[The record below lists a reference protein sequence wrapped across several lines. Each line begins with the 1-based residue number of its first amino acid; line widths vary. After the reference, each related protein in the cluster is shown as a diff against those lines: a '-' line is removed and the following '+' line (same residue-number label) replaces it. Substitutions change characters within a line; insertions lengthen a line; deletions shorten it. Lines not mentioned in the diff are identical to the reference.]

1 MSNFRNGKPALSIVA
16 AGRNDDHGGNLLR
29 RMQMFINGILAQ
41 SQQYRLSVEIVLVEW
56 NPPQERPRLAEV
68 LPFPERSDY
77 CTIRIIQVPAEV
89 HNRYKHADG
98 LALYQMIAKNVGIR
112 RAQGEF
118 ILATNIDILF
128 SDELFA
134 FFASGKMT
142 RGKIYR
148 VDRYDVNNKVL
159 QQPTVSDQL
168 AFCREN
174 IIRIN
179 KRNGTQNLIT
189 GDYHMIYPPEGED
202 VPRLRTKRA
211 HLHTNGCGD
220 FQLLH
225 RDHWFS
231 VHGYPEFDMH
241 SFHLDSLFSFMAHYD
256 GADEEVLN
264 YPMCIYHIE
273 HSAGWTPE
281 IHKKGTLWNNL
292 EARKVE
298 RISNAQFD
306 AYAMTM
312 TEQRNPI
319 IFNDDNWGLEAE
331 EFEEDIPVRA
341 EFDMSNSKSAKRI
354 VSVTESSENSGSPVS
369 RAADEKY
376 LSIVVASR
384 NDDYDANILHRM
396 LVFAKGLAEQCKRFN
411 LNGELI
417 IVEWNPPAGRKRLY
431 EVLDWPDDLG
441 PLTVR
446 FIEVPAEVHNSI
458 GNSDKL
464 PLFQMIAK
472 NVGIRRAR
480 GKFILATNIDI
491 LFSNELMQ
499 FLASG
504 RLDENHFYRIDR
516 HDVSSK
522 IVPER
527 KDINEQL
534 EFCRNNIVRVH
545 GLYGTKKIS
554 EMESDHFIYDS
565 KDIKLHTNGCGD
577 FTLMS
582 RSNWHLF
589 RAYPELPR
597 WSIYVDGLL
606 LHMAYVSGLHQVI
619 LSKPM
624 RIYHIEH
631 DMSWAVSDE
640 DKQKLAT
647 ERYPSLDYQKE
658 YLVWCQRM
666 IEAGRPITNN
676 DENWGYAQTE
686 FKEYV
691 ISGRWKGQM
700 TNRNVISHDNN
711 RKPFQEWIDT
721 LALTQNRLYYR
732 DQTPKSLNMLVELVH
747 RYKPTKIVELGT
759 LSGLSLRAWLAAK
772 SKAEVIAIDLSFKPL
787 FKSQEVLPV
796 DLSGV
801 RLLEQDILKTD
812 FRQLWSEEDKVLL
825 YIDAHD
831 QPNTSIMTHILD
843 NALPLLPPG
852 SIVTVDDLWYYPEVL
867 TNNSVSKF
875 FEEVTINEIDPLQCF
890 EGYCAPYWKGGFF
903 VGFREVVSLVE
914 WVNCNNV
921 ELILNPGDKTVT
933 FECPVLRKSAGESFD
948 IDAFKRLTGSI
959 SYNPVE
965 TVSVYGDRNV
975 PGNKIAVA
983 LCVQGARFYACGRIK
998 EAINCFKQAILLKS
1012 DINGAFYAQAVC
1024 FAREGNFEKAA
1035 ESLRMEIKNEFCHPR
1050 AQWLYKDIQQ
1060 YIRRKHKPISTGQKT
1075 GAYGNITI
1083 FALPKAFTDTFA
1095 TIQENALK
1103 SWMQLRPCPEII
1115 LFGNDEGVAEFAQ
1128 KYNLKHIPN
1137 VQRNEFGTPLLND
1150 LFLKAQTAATSE
1162 ICVYINADII
1172 LMSDFVEALDKVGT
1186 EFDQFLMIGRRW
1198 DIDITEPVEFDNE
1211 KWQEHLRMQ
1220 VKMLGSIHLDRGID
1234 YFAFRKG
1241 LWRQIPP
1248 FGIGRTAWDNWLV
1261 YAPLSEGK
1269 DVVDA
1274 TEAVTAVHQ
1283 NHNFSHIT
1291 GGKETSRFKLEA
1303 QQNRK
1308 IAGRVVLMGVGAAS
1322 DATWRLTKDGLVR
1335 NKPEGYNTHL
1345 NDLCSKLLEK
1355 GWDKKYNLY
1364 KKYFHSA
1371 QYLKKIKR
1379 PCISIVVISW
1389 RFHPDT
1395 VKNFE
1400 ALAQQRDN
1408 NFELIFVNNG
1418 AKNDEFEDLMPF
1430 IDTYIKL
1437 NQNTGAYLARNIGA
1451 LFAKAPILLFLDD
1464 DCIAETN
1471 IVEAY
1476 LRNFEKYDVIAVQ
1489 GAVWPKAKG
1498 AGPYGAHRYYGSKP
1512 FPYFSCQEGNTAY
1525 KASAFYQVSG
1535 WDNEIRFGHGGIDLS
1550 RRLMEIEPDMR
1561 KQMYSPEPVIHHDPV
1576 KDKKIL
1582 EEKARKQKISA
1593 KRLERKRP
1601 DFYVFQRRYNEYLQ
1615 REDLLIH
1622 KDAHRGS
1629 YADMKGLDEHIYPF
1643 RDIARHNL
1651 ALQRAQ
1657 PDTKKLIT
1665 SIKNGKELSVA
1676 TDVNNQILAEESFRK
1691 GFRYLRNG
1699 DASEAIKYLEKAAK
1713 NCMTLP
1719 NLHYALAAA
1728 YAELGDIF
1736 SAQKACEMELNLQ
1749 PEHSG
1754 ARKFLER
1761 IQKALTSLAPDA
1773 DSKSKVSVITSCY
1786 NCEKFL
1792 PECLES
1798 IRSQTMQEWELFLLD
1813 DGSSDSTRSIIEKYA
1828 QMDERIKPYYFQD
1841 NKGPYVRRN
1850 FAIERACS
1858 DFIAIQD
1865 ADDIMCPNKLE
1876 VLYREIISDDCLAVV
1891 GAFYRSFLDE
1901 FRGLQYTDE
1910 HKFSLE
1916 HNEIIARL
1924 LNWRFSL
1931 CHGSAII
1938 RRSLFDE
1945 IGLYDENPFAS
1956 DSFWLAKAAEY
1967 AYRSGRIK
1975 LKNIP
1980 EFLMLRRMHSASQT
1994 GLLPT
1999 FDHRSRRSKF
2009 AAYCKD
2015 KFLKVREKLRNNP
2028 AADIAAELRNCKC
2041 SDFIEK
2047 YGHLFAQWESE
2058 PLNDDML
2065 KQLIVIVVG
2074 LFNKHLCVSCI
2085 VRLEGMETMICDI
2098 AKRFKNYDLLRAM
2111 AYFALDRKQE
2121 SLKYLNREIENHNSP
2136 AARKFISDY
2145 FENQLKTDLQS
2156 WCLENGR
2163 LYELRIIDLEK
2174 KSGID
2179 RQRETVSDRR
2189 YLPQAAPSHAK
2200 TGASAP
2206 TSDRPQADRDSNCGR
2221 AGPLVSVIMPAY
2233 NAAEYITEAIKSVL
2247 NQTYK
2252 DYELVVINDGS
2263 TDRTEDIVL
2272 GFKDEKIKYLRQENI
2287 GAWGARNRAIKE
2299 SKGNFI
2305 INLDTDD
2312 MMTPD
2317 FIAKHLHEF
2326 EKHPEADLI
2335 YCDDYLIEQD
2345 GKPIRVIKRRE
2356 YTNRKFLIRDL
2367 FRCGFP
2373 IVPFRTCIRK
2383 TVFDKIGFFDEDL
2396 VIGGD
2401 YDMMRRF
2408 VKNDLKIHHL
2418 DGALYLRRMTPNSL
2432 SRTFNA
2438 QKAKCL
2444 FEVVKRYTETFTY
2457 EELFPDVA
2465 WDEIAPHMRQLHAKC
2480 LAAGTYLAIGQDYV
2494 KTNATECSRTALD
2507 HACSELND
2515 CVKMNPGNQRLR
2527 QLLRK
2532 SELIRARYTEV
2543 PQQAVSK

>member
-1 MSNFRNGKPALSIVA
+1 MSNFRYGKPVLSIVA
-16 AGRNDDHGGNLLR
+16 AARNDDHGGNLLR
-29 RMQMFINGILAQ
+29 RMQMFINGILTQ
-41 SQQYRLSVEIVLVEW
+41 SQQYRLSVELVLVEW
-56 NPPQERPRLAEV
+56 NPPQDRPRLAEA
-68 LPFPERSDY
+68 LSFPERHDY
-77 CTIRIIQVPAEV
+77 CTVRIIQVPAEV
-89 HNRYKHADG
+89 HNRYKHANG

-142 RGKIYR
+142 RGKMYR

-159 QQPTVSDQL
+159 QQHTVSDQL

-189 GDYHMIYPPEGED
+189 GDYHMIYPPEGEN
-202 VPRLRTKRA
+202 VRRLRTKRA

-225 RDHWFS
+225 RIHWFLLR
-231 VHGYPEFDMH
+231 GYPEFDMH
-241 SFHLDSLFSFMAHYD
+241 SFHLDSLFSFMAHYG
-256 GADEEVLN
+256 GANEEVLN

-281 IHKKGTLWNNL
+281 IHKKGTLWKNL
-292 EARKVE
+292 EAKKVE

-312 TEQRNPI
+312 TEQRKPI

-331 EFEEDIPVRA
+331 EFGEDVPVRA

-354 VSVTESSENSGSPVS
+354 VSVTESSENPGSPVS
-369 RAADEKY
+369 RAVDEKY

-396 LVFAKGLAEQCKRFN
+396 LVFAKGLAEQCKQFN
-411 LNGELI
+411 LDAELI

-431 EVLDWPDDLG
+431 EVLDWPDDLDS
-441 PLTVR
+441 LTVR
-446 FIEVPAEVHNSI
+446 FIEVPGEIHNSI
-458 GNSDKL
+458 GNSDKF

-472 NVGIRRAR
+472 NVGIRRAS
-480 GKFILATNIDI
+480 GKFVLATNIDI
-491 LFSNELMQ
+491 LFSNEMMQ

-504 RLDENHFYRIDR
+504 RLDENCFYRIDR
-516 HDVSSK
+516 HDVGSK
-522 IVPER
+522 IVPEG

-545 GLYGTKKIS
+545 GLYGTKKMS

-565 KDIKLHTNGCGD
+565 KDKKLHTNGCGD

-606 LHMAYVSGLHQVI
+606 LHMAYVSGLQQVI
-619 LSKPM
+619 LPEPM

-640 DKQKLAT
+640 AKQKLVT

-691 ISGRWKGQM
+691 ISGRWKDQM
-700 TNRNVISHDNN
+700 TDRNVISQDNN

-759 LSGLSLRAWLAAK
+759 LSGLSLRAWVAAK
-772 SKAEVIAIDLSFKPL
+772 SEAEVIAIDLSFKPL

-801 RLLEQDILKTD
+801 KLLEQDILETD
-812 FRQLWSEEDKVLL
+812 FSRLWSQEDKVLL

-843 NALPLLPPG
+843 NALPLLPQG
-852 SIVTVDDLWYYPEVL
+852 SIVTVDDLWYSPETL
-867 TNNSVSKF
+867 TNDSVSKF
-875 FEEVTINEIDPLQCF
+875 FEEVTINAIDPLQCF
-890 EGYCAPYWKGGFF
+890 EGYYAPYWKGGFF
-903 VGFREVVSLVE
+903 VGFREVVPLLE
-914 WVNCNNV
+914 WINCNNV

-933 FECPVLRKSAGESFD
+933 FECPVLRKSAGESLD

-975 PGNKIAVA
+975 PGNKMAVA
-983 LCVQGARFYACGRIK
+983 LCEQGAQFYAFGRIR
-998 EAINCFKQAILLKS
+998 EAINCFKQATLLKS

-1050 AQWLYKDIQQ
+1050 AQRLYKDIQQ
-1060 YIRRKHKPISTGQKT
+1060 YILRKHKPISKEQQTVPT
-1075 GAYGNITI
+1075 GNITI

-1150 LFLKAQTAATSE
+1150 LFLKAQTAASKE

-1172 LMSDFVEALDKVGT
+1172 LMNDFVKALDKVGT

-1308 IAGRVVLMGVGAAS
+1308 LAGPVVLMGVGAAS
-1322 DATWRLTKDGLVR
+1322 DATWRLTKDGLLR
-1335 NKPEGYNTHL
+1335 NKLEGYNTHL

-1371 QYLKKIKR
+1371 QYLKQIKK

-1476 LRNFEKYDVIAVQ
+1476 LRNFEKYDVIAVR

-1561 KQMYSPEPVIHHDPV
+1561 KQMYSPEPLIHHDPV

-1593 KRLERKRP
+1593 KRLERKHP

-1622 KDAHRGS
+1622 KDAYRGS
-1629 YADMKGLDEHIYPF
+1629 YTNMKELNEHIYPF
-1643 RDIARHNL
+1643 RDIVRHNL

-1657 PDTKKLIT
+1657 PATKKLIT

-1728 YAELGDIF
+1728 YAKLGDIF

-1761 IQKALTSLAPDA
+1761 IQKALTFLTPAA
-1773 DSKSKVSVITSCY
+1773 DSKPKVSIAISCY

-1792 PECLES
+1792 SDCLDS
-1798 IRSQTMQEWELFLLD
+1798 IQNQTMNDWELFLLD
-1813 DGSSDSTRSIIEKYA
+1813 DGSTDDTRSIIKKYA
-1828 QMDERIKPYYFQD
+1828 QIDERIRPYYFQD
-1841 NKGPYVRRN
+1841 NRGPYVRRN
-1850 FAIERACS
+1850 FAIERANS
-1858 DFIAIQD
+1858 DFIVIQD
-1865 ADDIMCPNKLE
+1865 ADDIMYSPKLE
-1876 VLYREIISDDCLAVV
+1876 TLYNAIAKDERLEVV
-1891 GAFYRSFLDE
+1891 GSFYRLCLEQSKGLEYADKIELPITHDE
-1901 FRGLQYTDE
+1901 IMQQY
-1910 HKFSLE
+1910 SLE
-1916 HNEIIARL
+1916 RYVC
-1924 LNWRFSL
+1924 W
-1931 CHGSAII
+1931 HGSAII
-1938 RRSLFDE
+1938 RKSMFE
-1945 IGLYDENPFAS
+1945 QIGLYDEHPYGS
-1956 DSFWLAKAAEY
+1956 DKFWLAKAAEY
-1967 AYRSGRIK
+1967 ARCNNEVKFKNVPEYLT
-1975 LKNIP
+1975 LKR
-1980 EFLMLRRMHSASQT
+1980 EHSSSQQ

-1999 FDHRSRRSKF
+1999 LDPRSRRARFQTYWEYKLSKI
-2009 AAYCKD
+2009 
-2015 KFLKVREKLRNNP
+2015 REKLNNNP
-2028 AADIAAELRNCKC
+2028 DVDIKAELRKC
-2041 SDFIEK
+2041 RCDDYIK
-2047 YGHLFAQWESE
+2047 RYGYLFEQWESQQLDDNILWWFISRGVGNFNE
-2058 PLNDDML
+2058 SKYVQCIIILDSVEKILNS
-2065 KQLIVIVVG
+2065 V
-2074 LFNKHLCVSCI
+2074 
-2085 VRLEGMETMICDI
+2085 

-2121 SLKYLNREIENHNSP
+2121 SLKYLNREIENHNNA

-2145 FENQLKTDLQS
+2145 FENQLNTSVRD
-2156 WCLENGR
+2156 WCLQNSNFYNLQMVDIER
-2163 LYELRIIDLEK
+2163 
-2174 KSGID
+2174 KSGAQQENSAFSE
-2179 RQRETVSDRR
+2179 RHGSEQRKHKKVSRSPYR
-2189 YLPQAAPSHAK
+2189 AQA
-2200 TGASAP
+2200 GAE
-2206 TSDRPQADRDSNCGR
+2206 
-2221 AGPLVSVIMPAY
+2221 PLVSVIIPAY
-2233 NAAEYITEAIKSVL
+2233 NAIDYIKEAIESVL
-2247 NQTYK
+2247 IQNYRNF
-2252 DYELVVINDGS
+2252 ELVIINDGS
-2263 TDRTEDIVL
+2263 TDNTEEVIL
-2272 GFKDEKIKYLRQENI
+2272 GFKDERIRYFRQENC
-2287 GAWGARNRAIKE
+2287 GLAATHNVGIKQSRGE
-2299 SKGNFI
+2299 FI
-2305 INLDTDD
+2305 IKLDSDD
-2312 MMTPD
+2312 MMMPD
-2317 FIAKHLHEF
+2317 FIARHLQEF
-2326 EKHPEADLI
+2326 ENHPDTDLV
-2335 YCDDYLIEQD
+2335 YCDDCLIDENS
-2345 GKPIRVIKRRE
+2345 KPIRLIERPE
-2356 YTNRKFLIRDL
+2356 YTDRKFLIRDL
-2367 FRCGFP
+2367 FHCGFP
-2373 IVPFRTCIRK
+2373 VVPFRTCIRRSA
-2383 TVFDKIGFFDEDL
+2383 FDKIGFFDEELL
-2396 VIGGD
+2396 VGED

-2408 VKNDLKIHHL
+2408 VKHGLKIHHL
-2418 DGALYLRRMTPNSL
+2418 NGALYLRRMTSNSL
-2432 SRTFNA
+2432 SRNCSA
-2438 QKAKCL
+2438 QKAKSH
-2444 FEVVKRYTETFTY
+2444 FDVVKRFTDTFTY
-2457 EELFPDVA
+2457 DELFPDIE
-2465 WDEIAPHMRQLHAKC
+2465 WDKIAPQMRQLHAKC
-2480 LAAGTYLAIGQDYV
+2480 LTAGTYLAIGREYV
-2494 KTNATECSRTALD
+2494 KTNATECSRTAFD
-2507 HACSELND
+2507 RACSELND
-2515 CVKMNPGNQRLR
+2515 CIKMDPENQGLR
-2527 QLLRK
+2527 QLLQK
-2532 SELIRARYTEV
+2532 SKLIRARYTEA